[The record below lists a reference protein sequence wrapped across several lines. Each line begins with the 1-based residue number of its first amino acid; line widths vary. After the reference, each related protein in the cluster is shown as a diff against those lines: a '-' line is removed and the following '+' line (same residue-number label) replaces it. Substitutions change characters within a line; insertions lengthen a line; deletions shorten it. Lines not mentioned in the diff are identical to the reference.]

1 MRLVLFMSQFKQFI
15 SPWYLG
21 YAFQGAAVLG
31 LAPILLPLVVGT
43 ALGNSAAGIVVAC
56 FYVGQLASPL
66 LGNFADRTR
75 AFRLIY
81 ASGYVLLAAGLT
93 GFAVVESLLFWALLA
108 FVQGLGSA
116 ATNTVAAM
124 FIVEFSPKKQ
134 WDGKIGWLQTFYGAG
149 QAAGLGLAA
158 IAQAHPTLGLL
169 FSAALMAPGLFLGL
183 RGLPQSGDDKS
194 TPHKP
199 FRERTREL
207 QARAA
212 RLISTGPRNLSH
224 MVHHYHPGTTGLVSG
239 LVKSLRT
246 PYGLYILAWFACMFG
261 TWLLYNLY
269 PLLMQSA
276 FDVKADRSSMF
287 YAVAAVIGVFFY
299 APSGKLGKKIGDVAV
314 VTVGTVVTLIC
325 LVIMSALAWWQ
336 PANAG
341 WWAALA
347 FVPIP
352 VAWSPLIVAGTA
364 AAAQLSSLNE
374 GKAVGIFNATTAI
387 ASVLSAFAAG
397 WVADLLSYTWV
408 LILAAIASGI
418 AFVLLLPLLKQN
430 KPVDGDDDQATE
442 DDGASTAPQTAEKSA
457 APDASSTEG
466 HGSPNRG

>member
-1 MRLVLFMSQFKQFI
+1 MSQFKQFI

-31 LAPILLPLVVGT
+31 LAPILLPLVVGG
-43 ALGNSAAGIVVAC
+43 ALGSSAAGMVVAC

-66 LGNFADRTR
+66 LGNLADRTK

-81 ASGYVLLAAGLT
+81 ALGYVLLAAGLS
-93 GFAVVESLLFWALLA
+93 GFALVESLVFWSLLA

-124 FIVEFSPKKQ
+124 FIVEYSPKKD

-169 FSAALMAPGLFLGL
+169 LSAALMAPGLFLGL
-183 RGLPQSGDDKS
+183 RGLPDTGRSGANTH
-194 TPHKP
+194 TPL
-199 FRERTREL
+199 RQRTKDL
-207 QARAA
+207 QAKAA

-224 MVHHYHPGTTGLVSG
+224 LVHRYHPQVGGLVGG
-239 LVKSLRT
+239 LLKNLKT

-269 PLLMQSA
+269 PLLMKSA
-276 FDVKADRSSMF
+276 FDIEADRSSLF
-287 YAVAAVIGVFFY
+287 YALAAVIGVFFY
-299 APSGKLGKKIGDVAV
+299 APSGKLGKLIGDVAV
-314 VTVGTVVTLIC
+314 VALGTIVTLIC
-325 LVIMSALAWWQ
+325 LLAMSMLAWWQ
-336 PANAG
+336 PDDAG
-341 WWAALA
+341 WWALLA
-347 FVPIP
+347 FIPIP

-408 LILAAIASGI
+408 LILAAIATAI
-418 AFVLLLPLLKQN
+418 ACVLLMPLLKQN
-430 KPVDGDDDQATE
+430 KSGQAGSTDDE
-442 DDGASTAPQTAEKSA
+442 SA
-457 APDASSTEG
+457 A
-466 HGSPNRG
+466 

>member
-1 MRLVLFMSQFKQFI
+1 MSRFKQFI

-31 LAPILLPLVVGT
+31 LAPILLPLVVGN

-66 LGNFADRTR
+66 LGNFADRTK

-81 ASGYVLLAAGLT
+81 ASGYVLLAAGLS
-93 GFAVVESLLFWALLA
+93 GFALVESLVFWSLLA

-124 FIVEFSPKKQ
+124 FIVEYSPKKD

-169 FSAALMAPGLFLGL
+169 LSAALMAPGLFLGL
-183 RGLPQSGDDKS
+183 RGLPDTGHSGAQTH
-194 TPHKP
+194 TPLSQ
-199 FRERTREL
+199 RTKDL
-207 QARAA
+207 QAKAA

-224 MVHHYHPGTTGLVSG
+224 LVHHYHPHVGGLVGG
-239 LVKSLRT
+239 LLKSLKT

-269 PLLMQSA
+269 PLLMKSA
-276 FDVKADRSSMF
+276 FNIEADRSSLF
-287 YAVAAVIGVFFY
+287 YALAAVIGVFFY
-299 APSGKLGKKIGDVAV
+299 APSGKLGKLIGDVAV
-314 VTVGTVVTLIC
+314 VALGTIVTLVC
-325 LVIMSALAWWQ
+325 LVAMSMLAWWQ
-336 PANAG
+336 PDNAG

-364 AAAQLSSLNE
+364 AAAQLSSLNQ

-408 LILAAIASGI
+408 LILAAIASAI
-418 AFVLLLPLLKQN
+418 ASVLLLPLLKQN
-430 KPVDGDDDQATE
+430 KPTQEDLGADG
-442 DDGASTAPQTAEKSA
+442 SSA
-457 APDASSTEG
+457 
-466 HGSPNRG
+466 

>member
-1 MRLVLFMSQFKQFI
+1 MSRFRAFI

-43 ALGNSAAGIVVAC
+43 ALGNSAAGMVVAC

-66 LGNFADRTR
+66 LGNLADRTG

-93 GFAVVESLLFWALLA
+93 GFALVESLVFWALLA

-169 FSAALMAPGLFLGL
+169 FSAVLMAPGLFLGL
-183 RGLPQSGDDKS
+183 RGLPKS
-194 TPHKP
+194 EHDQAVVHQPL
-199 FRERTREL
+199 RERTRAL
-207 QARAA
+207 QAKAA
-212 RLISTGPRNLSH
+212 RLISTGPRQLSQ
-224 MVHHYHPGTTGLVSG
+224 MVHHYHPGSGSLLRGLMQ
-239 LVKSLRT
+239 SLRT
-246 PYGLYILAWFACMFG
+246 AYGLYILAWFACMFG

-269 PLLMQSA
+269 PLLMASA
-276 FDVKADRSSMF
+276 YDVKADQSSIF

-299 APSGKLGKKIGDVAV
+299 APSGRLGKKIGDVAV
-314 VTVGTVVTLIC
+314 VMLGTAVTMIC
-325 LVIMSALAWWQ
+325 LVIMSLLAWWQ
-336 PANAG
+336 PADAG

-347 FVPIP
+347 FIPIP

-408 LILAAIASGI
+408 LILAAVASAV

-430 KPVDGDDDQATE
+430 KPQADE
-442 DDGASTAPQTAEKSA
+442 NPQ
-457 APDASSTEG
+457 DASST
-466 HGSPNRG
+466 

>member
-1 MRLVLFMSQFKQFI
+1 MSRFEQFI

-43 ALGNSAAGIVVAC
+43 ALGNSAAGMVVAC

-93 GFAVVESLLFWALLA
+93 GFALVESLLFWAFLA

-169 FSAALMAPGLFLGL
+169 CSAVLMAPGLFLGL
-183 RGLPQSGDDKS
+183 RGLPGSGNNQAS
-194 TPHKP
+194 VQKP
-199 FRERTREL
+199 LRERARQL
-207 QARAA
+207 QAKAA

-224 MVHHYHPGTTGLVSG
+224 MVHHYHPGSGSLISG
-239 LVKSLRT
+239 LIQSLRT
-246 PYGLYILAWFACMFG
+246 AYGLYIVAWFACMFG

-269 PLLMQSA
+269 PLLMESA
-276 FDVKADRSSMF
+276 YGIKADRSSIF
-287 YAVAAVIGVFFY
+287 YALAAVIGVFFY
-299 APSGKLGKKIGDVAV
+299 APSGKLGKFIGDVAV
-314 VTVGTVVTLIC
+314 VTLGAVVTLVC
-325 LVIMSALAWWQ
+325 LVVMSLLAWWQ

-387 ASVLSAFAAG
+387 ASVLSAFVAG

-408 LILAAIASGI
+408 LILAAIAT
-418 AFVLLLPLLKQN
+418 ALACVLLLPLLKKN
-430 KPVDGDDDQATE
+430 KPVADDDQGGE
-442 DDGASTAPQTAEKSA
+442 GGDGHR
-457 APDASSTEG
+457 EG
-466 HGSPNRG
+466 DIEPAGT

>member
-1 MRLVLFMSQFKQFI
+1 MSRFKPFI

-31 LAPILLPLVVGT
+31 LAPILLPLVVGS

-66 LGNFADRTR
+66 LGNLADRTK

-81 ASGYVLLAAGLT
+81 AMGYVLLAAGLS
-93 GFAVVESLLFWALLA
+93 GFALVESLLFWAALA

-169 FSAALMAPGLFLGL
+169 FSALLMAPGLFLGL
-183 RGLPQSGDDKS
+183 RGLPGDDS
-194 TPHKP
+194 HVAAAHRPL
-199 FRERTREL
+199 RERTREL
-207 QARAA
+207 QSRAA
-212 RLISTGPRNLSH
+212 RLITTGPRNLSQ
-224 MVHHYHPGTTGLVSG
+224 MVHHYHPGSGSLINGLF
-239 LVKSLRT
+239 KSLRT

-276 FDVKADRSSMF
+276 FDIKADRSSLF
-287 YAVAAVIGVFFY
+287 YALAAVIGVFFY
-299 APSGKLGKKIGDVAV
+299 APSGKLGKQIGDVAV
-314 VTVGTVVTLIC
+314 VAIGTVVTLVC
-325 LVIMSALAWWQ
+325 LIAMSMLAWWD
-336 PANAG
+336 PPNAS

-408 LILAAIASGI
+408 LILAAGAT
-418 AFVLLLPLLKQN
+418 AVACLLLVPLFKHN
-430 KPVDGDDDQATE
+430 KPMSDEEPDDDTQS
-442 DDGASTAPQTAEKSA
+442 DH
-457 APDASSTEG
+457 
-466 HGSPNRG
+466 HG

>member
-1 MRLVLFMSQFKQFI
+1 MSQIKQFI

-56 FYVGQLASPL
+56 FYIGQLASPL
-66 LGNFADRTR
+66 LGNLADRTK
-75 AFRLIY
+75 AFKWIY
-81 ASGYVLLAAGLT
+81 ASGYLLLAAGLT
-93 GFAVVESLLFWALLA
+93 GFALVESLLFWGLLA

-124 FIVEFSPKKQ
+124 FIVEFSSQKE

-158 IAQAHPTLGLL
+158 IAQAYPTMGLL

-183 RGLPQSGDDKS
+183 RGLPGSE
-194 TPHKP
+194 TPTPKVRKP
-199 FRERTREL
+199 LREASKQL
-207 QARAA
+207 QAKAA
-212 RLISTGPRNLSH
+212 RLLSTGPRNLSH
-224 MVHHYHPGTTGLVSG
+224 LVHHYHPHVGSLFSA

-246 PYGLYILAWFACMFG
+246 AYGLYILAWFACMFG

-269 PLLMQSA
+269 PLLMKSA
-276 FDVKADRSSMF
+276 FGIEADRSSMF
-287 YAVAAVIGVFFY
+287 YALAAVIGVFFY
-299 APSGKLGKKIGDVAV
+299 APAGKLGKAIGDVAV
-314 VTVGTVVTLIC
+314 VTLGTVVTLVC
-325 LVIMSALAWWQ
+325 LIAMSLLAWWQ
-336 PANAG
+336 PANG
-341 WWAALA
+341 QWWAALA
-347 FVPIP
+347 FIPIP

-364 AAAQLSSLNE
+364 AAAQLSDLNQ

-408 LILAAIASGI
+408 LILAAIAT
-418 AFVLLLPLLKQN
+418 ALACVLLLPLLKQN
-430 KPVDGDDDQATE
+430 KPAAGE
-442 DDGASTAPQTAEKSA
+442 SA
-457 APDASSTEG
+457 QPDSSE
-466 HGSPNRG
+466 

>member
-1 MRLVLFMSQFKQFI
+1 MNRVKQFI

-31 LAPILLPLVVGT
+31 LAPILLPLVVGG
-43 ALGNSAAGIVVAC
+43 ALGNSAAGMVVAC

-66 LGNFADRTR
+66 LGNFADRTH

-81 ASGYVLLAAGLT
+81 ASGYILLAAGLA
-93 GFAVVESLLFWALLA
+93 GFALVDSLLFWAVLA

-149 QAAGLGLAA
+149 QAVGLGLAA

-169 FSAALMAPGLFLGL
+169 LSAVLMAPGLFIGL
-183 RGLPQSGDDKS
+183 RGLPQGS
-194 TPHKP
+194 TNPASPHISL
-199 FRERTREL
+199 RERTQEL
-207 QARAA
+207 QAEAA

-224 MVHHYHPGTTGLVSG
+224 MVHHYHASSGSLLSG
-239 LVKSLRT
+239 LVASMRT
-246 PYGLYILAWFACMFG
+246 AYGLYILAWFACMFG

-269 PLLMQSA
+269 PLLMESA
-276 FDVKADRSSMF
+276 FGIKADQSSIF
-287 YAVAAVIGVFFY
+287 YAVAAVIGIFFY
-299 APSGKLGKKIGDVAV
+299 APSGKLGKVIGDVAV
-314 VTVGTVVTLIC
+314 VILGTVVTLVC
-325 LVIMSALAWWQ
+325 LGFMSLLAWWQ
-336 PANAG
+336 PANSN

-347 FVPIP
+347 FIPIP

-364 AAAQLSSLNE
+364 AAAQLSSLNQ

-387 ASVLSAFAAG
+387 ASVISAFVAG
-397 WVADLLSYTWV
+397 WVADLLNYTWV
-408 LILAAIASGI
+408 LILATIAT
-418 AFVLLLPLLKQN
+418 AFACVLLLPLLKQS
-430 KPVDGDDDQATE
+430 KPVADDDE
-442 DDGASTAPQTAEKSA
+442 DDGKQAST
-457 APDASSTEG
+457 G
-466 HGSPNRG
+466 I